1 VPEKGAMLNTIA
13 AFDARSVRFGRELP
27 PKPDSN
33 LIFREKI
40 CWKSSGF
47 MGPQLA
53 GPFLSLFQMASG
65 RIAYVAACETCQ
77 LLRSSLLQVQTNI
90 HTYKS
95 ETRSPSDSSAPPPER
110 LQSLL
115 SITLAPSPWAVSQP
129 PSSHLRLLFFNINL
143 QA

>member
-53 GPFLSLFQMASG
+53 GPFLSLFQKASG
-65 RIAYVAACETCQ
+65 CIAYVAACETCQ
-77 LLRSSLLQVQTNI
+77 LLTLKDQVSFKYKQTYI
-90 HTYKS
+90 HIRVK
-95 ETRSPSDSSAPPPER
+95 RGVH
-110 LQSLL
+110 Q
-115 SITLAPSPWAVSQP
+115 TLPHP
-129 PSSHLRLLFFNINL
+129 H
-143 QA
+143 

>member
-53 GPFLSLFQMASG
+53 GPFLSLFQKASG
-65 RIAYVAACETCQ
+65 CIAYVAACETCQ
-77 LLRSSLLQVQTNI
+77 LLTLKDQVSFKYKQTYI
-90 HTYKS
+90 HIRVKRGVHQTLPHPHQKDFNLCC
-95 ETRSPSDSSAPPPER
+95 RSP
-110 LQSLL
+110 
-115 SITLAPSPWAVSQP
+115 
-129 PSSHLRLLFFNINL
+129 
-143 QA
+143 